1 MMKELFHQFR
11 GEFKKIIWPNRADL
25 IKQTTVVIV
34 TSLLVAAVVFV
45 MDFIYSNGFDFIMK
59 IFG

>member
-1 MMKELFHQFR
+1 MMKEFFHQFK
-11 GEFKKIIWPNRADL
+11 GEFKKIIWPNREDL

-34 TSLLVAAVVFV
+34 TSLVVAAVVFV
-45 MDFIYSNGFDFIMK
+45 MDVIYSSGFDFIMK